1 MNVKKKI
8 CYRKLLAPLY
18 SSNRILMNEKL
29 KFYVIGELSGGSN
42 PFFREK
48 NKH

>member
-1 MNVKKKI
+1 MNIKKKI

-29 KFYVIGELSGGSN
+29 KFYVIGGLSGGSN
-42 PFFREK
+42 AFFGVK